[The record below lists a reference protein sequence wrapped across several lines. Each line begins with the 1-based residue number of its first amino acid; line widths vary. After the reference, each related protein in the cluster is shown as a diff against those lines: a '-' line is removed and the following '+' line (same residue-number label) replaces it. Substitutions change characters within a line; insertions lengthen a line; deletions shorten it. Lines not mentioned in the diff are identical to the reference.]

1 MIEQKQ
7 VVVCGESFTITQLPA
22 TKGIRILKQIGKLA
36 GPAMAGYQE
45 DGLMKALGS
54 LFENMDQIDVESII
68 KELVNSASKGSMAIN
83 FDMEFAGKYDKL
95 FNLVKEILEFN
106 FGSVFTLFG
115 SEE

>member
-1 MIEQKQ
+1 
-7 VVVCGESFTITQLPA
+7 
-22 TKGIRILKQIGKLA
+22 
-36 GPAMAGYQE
+36 
-45 DGLMKALGS
+45 
-54 LFENMDQIDVESII
+54 
-68 KELVNSASKGSMAIN
+68 MAIN